1 MLHFIEQ
8 QSCVYLFVRIFLP
21 CTSDCTFIPYCTF
34 IKGQEISEWAY
45 EPKIVLAN
53 LFQKYQLTHNMTKDC
68 PVNYQFSTWK
78 FRPKI
83 PSSEHSQ
90 NMTICVHNKFWQC
103 SDSELGIFM
112 YWSGNLMDNLLSYC
126 GLVDARKS
134 TSEKGL
140 PVYS

>member
-1 MLHFIEQ
+1 MVYFHCTGKSMLETLIFASTNPQYDNRLFIE
-8 QSCVYLFVRIFLP
+8 LP
-21 CTSDCTFIPYCTF
+21 VQY
-34 IKGQEISEWAY
+34 
-45 EPKIVLAN
+45 
-53 LFQKYQLTHNMTKDC
+53 M
-68 PVNYQFSTWK
+68 
-78 FRPKI
+78 KI
-83 PSSEHSQ
+83 PAQNSKFGTLSEHVFYT
-90 NMTICVHNKFWQC
+90 NWFFFTFRTICVHNKFWQC